1 MSISVAYP
9 YTFFLLFIR
18 ILSFLMTAPL
28 FSQRSLPALVK
39 IFLAGLLAFVI
50 TPVTGP
56 AAIPEREV
64 VFFAL
69 IVQEALLGLLLGFV
83 TNIPIWAVGL
93 MGRLIASAM
102 GMSYA
107 TSVSPMFPD
116 AAPPLG
122 QFYMQLTLVFFVI
135 IRADHAVL
143 LALKRM
149 ADLLPPGQ
157 FLSQVLAVSNDV
169 LVERSIYLT
178 SQLWAVSVQLA
189 LPVIGA
195 IFLADLALVLI
206 GRAMPRMNVF
216 AQSLVLKVLM
226 GLLVMTLA
234 FPLLWPQIVSQVDK
248 TGHQMLALFR

>member
-1 MSISVAYP
+1 VSISIAYP

-28 FSQRSLPALVK
+28 FSQRSLPAQVK
-39 IFLAGLLAFVI
+39 IALAGLIAFVI
-50 TPVTGP
+50 TPVTDHTAVP
-56 AAIPEREV
+56 DRDL

-69 IVQEALLGLLLGFV
+69 IVQEALLGLFLGFV

-93 MGRLIASAM
+93 MGRLIASSM

-122 QFYMQLTLVFFVI
+122 QFYMQLTLLFFVI
-135 IRADHAVL
+135 IRADHAVI

-149 ADLLPPGQ
+149 NDLLPPGQ
-157 FLSQVLAVSNDV
+157 FLTQVMGVSGELLID
-169 LVERSIYLT
+169 RSIYLT

-226 GLLVMTLA
+226 GLLVMVLA
-234 FPLLWPQIVSQVDK
+234 FPLLWPQIVTQVDR
-248 TGHQMLALFR
+248 TGQQMLVLFR